1 MVGDATED
9 GFAACVAVPDP
20 VSAAAGFEPCRGAA
34 ERGGADEPRVF
45 AWRGGA
51 WVLFAA
57 RPACVAGARGGCPW
71 CADGVTTLSYVARLD
86 DARGGGLVDPA
97 RPVVAYNAGLGA
109 TQRAFA
115 PFVGVD
121 GELYLAVAVEPQSVL
136 RVNATATFR
145 GRPIAA
151 ARRVA
156 VASSDELWADARAL
170 DGGCRTR
177 PPLLA
182 ATPAILVDRR
192 PPAAWPSSAA
202 VAARPAA
209 SADAATARA
218 HARGA
223 LAGRVYFLAVARGHV
238 ETGCLRF
245 YEHYAY
251 AFQAAPPFAVLAR
264 SERALPLAGRSYA
277 PASQPECQPSVAWRV
292 QAGRAKTVAGAARN
306 ATHVFLSYSA
316 GADWTS
322 REWAAPLDAV
332 EETLVPVA
340 PSVAE
345 RLTPCARDD
354 ASPDCAVLWA
364 AAASCR
370 GGAQF

>member
-1 MVGDATED
+1 M
-9 GFAACVAVPDP
+9 
-20 VSAAAGFEPCRGAA
+20 AG
-34 ERGGADEPRVF
+34 
-45 AWRGGA
+45 
-51 WVLFAA
+51 
-57 RPACVAGARGGCPW
+57 
-71 CADGVTTLSYVARLD
+71 
-86 DARGGGLVDPA
+86 
-97 RPVVAYNAGLGA
+97 
-109 TQRAFA
+109 
-115 PFVGVD
+115 
-121 GELYLAVAVEPQSVL
+121 
-136 RVNATATFR
+136 
-145 GRPIAA
+145 
-151 ARRVA
+151 
-156 VASSDELWADARAL
+156 
-170 DGGCRTR
+170 
-177 PPLLA
+177 
-182 ATPAILVDRR
+182 
-192 PPAAWPSSAA
+192 SAA

-264 SERALPLAGRSYA
+264 SERALPARRPLLRAGVAARV
-277 PASQPECQPSVAWRV
+277 PAAVAWRV

-345 RLTPCARDD
+345 LTPRSRRRLARLR
-354 ASPDCAVLWA
+354 SFVGR
-364 AAASCR
+364 R
-370 GGAQF
+370 GLVPRRRRKF

>member
-1 MVGDATED
+1 MCIRD
-9 GFAACVAVPDP
+9 
-20 VSAAAGFEPCRGAA
+20 S
-34 ERGGADEPRVF
+34 
-45 AWRGGA
+45 
-51 WVLFAA
+51 
-57 RPACVAGARGGCPW
+57 
-71 CADGVTTLSYVARLD
+71 
-86 DARGGGLVDPA
+86 
-97 RPVVAYNAGLGA
+97 
-109 TQRAFA
+109 
-115 PFVGVD
+115 
-121 GELYLAVAVEPQSVL
+121 
-136 RVNATATFR
+136 
-145 GRPIAA
+145 
-151 ARRVA
+151 
-156 VASSDELWADARAL
+156 
-170 DGGCRTR
+170 
-177 PPLLA
+177 
-182 ATPAILVDRR
+182 
-192 PPAAWPSSAA
+192 
-202 VAARPAA
+202 
-209 SADAATARA
+209 
-218 HARGA
+218 
-223 LAGRVYFLAVARGHV
+223 
-238 ETGCLRF
+238 